1 MSNRPHSGLRRA
13 LVGLFILM
21 WAMVAVTAFLFF
33 QWRSERATAALEAHA
48 DALPVLMPAPDFT
61 LTNRDGRTVERS
73 SLEGQPWV
81 ADFIFTTC
89 PGVCPVLTR
98 RMKELS
104 DELPPDRVR
113 LVSIS
118 VDPARD
124 TPEALE
130 AYAQKNGAG
139 DNWLFLT
146 GDEADIERVIKD
158 GFKLVY
164 DPTPQEIRAEAI
176 VHSNRFVLVDADG
189 QIRGYY
195 DAFND
200 DDLATLRRDLASL
213 LAG

>member
-1 MSNRPHSGLRRA
+1 MPDSRFYRRA
-13 LVGLFILM
+13 LIGLFALM
-21 WAMVAVTAFLFF
+21 WAMLAVTGFLFL
-33 QWRSERATAALEAHA
+33 QWQDAREDAALEAHA
-48 DALPVLMPAPDFT
+48 DALPVLMPAPDFSF
-61 LTNRDGRTVERS
+61 TNRDGRTVSRR

-98 RMKELS
+98 RMKDLA
-104 DELPPDRVR
+104 DEVPADQVR

-118 VDPARD
+118 VDPTRD
-124 TPEALE
+124 TPDVLE

-146 GDEADIERVIKD
+146 GDLADTERVIKD
-158 GFKLVY
+158 GFKLAY
-164 DPTPQEIRAEAI
+164 DPTPQENAAEAI

>member
-1 MSNRPHSGLRRA
+1 MSDSRSYRRA
-13 LVGLFILM
+13 LIGLFALM
-21 WAMVAVTAFLFF
+21 WVMLAVTGFLFL
-33 QWRSERATAALEAHA
+33 QWQDAREAAALEARA
-48 DALPVLMPAPDFT
+48 EALPVLLEAPDFSF
-61 LTNRDGRTVERS
+61 TNRDGRTIDRQ
-73 SLEGQPWV
+73 SLGGQPWV

-98 RMKELS
+98 RMKDLA
-104 DELPPDRVR
+104 DEVPADRVR

-118 VDPARD
+118 VDPDND
-124 TPEALE
+124 TPDVLE

-146 GDEADIERVIKD
+146 GDRSEIERVIKD
-158 GFKLVY
+158 GFKLAY
-164 DPTPQEIRAEAI
+164 DPTPQANSAEAI
-176 VHSNRFVLVDADG
+176 VHSNRFVLVDAAG

-200 DDLATLRRDLASL
+200 DDLANLRRDLASL